1 MLSNEQVAFTR
12 APEVTQG
19 RQGWAA
25 SAEQTLFEASH
36 GQRLRLFPALPS
48 STTDLGEFLPVVYS
62 KTQTL
67 HW

>member
-25 SAEQTLFEASH
+25 SAEKPPFEAPH
-36 GQRLRLFPALPS
+36 GQRPQLFPALPPC
-48 STTDLGEFLPVVYS
+48 TTDLGDLLPVV
-62 KTQTL
+62 
-67 HW
+67 